1 MLYEVDID
9 EADIDVLDK
18 HLRES
23 KELFESIDKSLFN
36 IANKSQKA
44 STTIKPVLNQVNKLT
59 KSKNDV
65 EKGLGLLKDVSESA
79 EKINNFEN
87 TLNNSVESIGI
98 VRYMNTLNQ
107 SKQLFNNVKPKF
119 KQFKGILYNFEQLN
133 DRSERKIHEYFQIL
147 IRQDEDKLINKKD
160 DIKMIFNY
168 FQNQGNDEYV
178 NKLYLK
184 ARSIKLLQVLKPIE
198 SSTQVKTREHNIP
211 YDKGTNGI
219 TQYTDIMI
227 NEIGQEIRLLRSFN
241 MPIKIIENITK
252 EQIYKYNEIIMKYNQ
267 FFNSPNLIID
277 NIILILEILDNLN
290 KFKYHLHK
298 YGINNEEFIKTM
310 ELFIKQNSII
320 FEEFILAISKRFNNL
335 SKFTENSTQEV
346 IVEIMSKIRKISE
359 FKTGLLELN
368 KNHQL
373 GDWVK
378 SAPFAKVFSSVIINP
393 NVDTSTPEFL
403 LSSFYSDVIDDIMV
417 SIELGLKMDQTMKK
431 STQGF
436 ILVKN
441 LFMLESIVNRS
452 QDLFDSLGPMGMER
466 IGKLKNRFLKLFL
479 EDWNHASFI
488 IIRDMTNIVSQLAI
502 SGSNSGGNN
511 NNQSTTSGTGGG
523 PVMNLSNKEREQVKE
538 LFKNFNESFEQALT
552 TYSRYNFG
560 DVGLK
565 RYLSN
570 EVKKLV
576 MNAYFKLYD
585 KYGTSDFTKNKS
597 KYVKYDKI
605 EFEKLLNDRL

>member
-1 MLYEVDID
+1 MLYEIDVD
-9 EADIDVLDK
+9 EADIDVLEK
-18 HLRES
+18 NLLKS
-23 KELFESIDKSLFN
+23 KELFESIDKSLFK

-44 STTIKPVLNQVNKLT
+44 STTIKPVLSQVNKLT
-59 KSKNDV
+59 KSKEDV
-65 EKGLGLLKDVSESA
+65 EKGLALLEDVSASA

-87 TLNNSVESIGI
+87 ILNNPVDTIGI
-98 VRYMNTLNQ
+98 VRYMHTLNQ
-107 SKQLFNNVKPKF
+107 SKTLFKTVKPKF
-119 KQFKGILYNFEQLN
+119 KQFTGILYNFEQLN
-133 DRSERKIHEYFQIL
+133 DRSERKIQEYFQSL
-147 IRQDEDKLINKKD
+147 IRQDGNKLVEKKE
-160 DIKMIFNY
+160 DIKMIFKY
-168 FQNQGNDEYV
+168 FQEQENDEYV
-178 NKLYLK
+178 NRLYLR
-184 ARSIKLLQVLKPIE
+184 ARSGKLLTVLKPYE
-198 SSTQVKTREHNIP
+198 QSTVAAARENNRP
-211 YDKGTNGI
+211 YEKGSNGI

-227 NEIGQEIRLLRSFN
+227 NEIGQEVNLLRSCNLPVTF
-241 MPIKIIENITK
+241 IGTIIE
-252 EQIYKYNEIIMKYNQ
+252 EQIFKYNEIIMKYNQ
-267 FFNSPNLIID
+267 VFSSPSLIID
-277 NIILILEILDNLN
+277 NIVLILEILDNLN

-298 YGINNEEFIKTM
+298 NGISNEEFNKTM
-310 ELFIKQNSII
+310 GLFVQQNSVI
-320 FEEFILAISKRFNNL
+320 FEEFILSVSKRFNNL
-335 SKFTENSTQEV
+335 PKFTENSTQEV
-346 IVEIMSKIRKISE
+346 IVEIMSKLRKLSE
-359 FKTGLLELN
+359 FKAGLLQLI

-378 SAPFAKVFSSVIINP
+378 SAQFAKVFSSVIINT
-393 NVDTSTPEFL
+393 NVDTSTPDFL

-452 QDLFDSLGPMGMER
+452 QDLFNSLGPLGMER

-502 SGSNSGGNN
+502 AGSSSG
-511 NNQSTTSGTGGG
+511 TTSGTGGG
-523 PVMNLSNKEREQVKE
+523 PVSNLSNKEREQVKE
-538 LFKNFNESFEQALT
+538 LFKNFNESFEQALA

-565 RYLSN
+565 RYLGN

-605 EFEKLLNDRL
+605 EFEKLLNERL

>member
-1 MLYEVDID
+1 MLYEIDVD
-9 EADIDVLDK
+9 EADIDVLEK
-18 HLRES
+18 NLLKS
-23 KELFESIDKSLFN
+23 KELFESIDKSLFK

-44 STTIKPVLNQVNKLT
+44 STTIKPVLSQVNKLT
-59 KSKNDV
+59 KSKEDV
-65 EKGLGLLKDVSESA
+65 EKGLALLEDVSASA

-87 TLNNSVESIGI
+87 ILNNPVDTIGI

-107 SKQLFNNVKPKF
+107 SKTLFKTVKPKF
-119 KQFKGILYNFEQLN
+119 KQFTGILYNFEQLN
-133 DRSERKIHEYFQIL
+133 DRSERKIQEYFQSL
-147 IRQDEDKLINKKD
+147 IRQDGNKLVEKKE
-160 DIKMIFNY
+160 DIKMIFKY
-168 FQNQGNDEYV
+168 FQEQENDEYV
-178 NKLYLK
+178 NRLYLR
-184 ARSIKLLQVLKPIE
+184 ARSGKLLTVLKPYE
-198 SSTQVKTREHNIP
+198 QSTVAAARENNRP
-211 YDKGTNGI
+211 YEKGSNGI

-227 NEIGQEIRLLRSFN
+227 NEIGQEVNLLRSCNLPVTF
-241 MPIKIIENITK
+241 IGTIIE
-252 EQIYKYNEIIMKYNQ
+252 EQIFKYNEIVMKYNQ
-267 FFNSPNLIID
+267 VFSSPSLIID
-277 NIILILEILDNLN
+277 NIVLILEILDNLN
-290 KFKYHLHK
+290 KFKYNLHK
-298 YGINNEEFIKTM
+298 NGISNEEFNKTM
-310 ELFIKQNSII
+310 GLFVQQNSVI
-320 FEEFILAISKRFNNL
+320 FEEFILSVSKRFNNL
-335 SKFTENSTQEV
+335 PKFTENSTQEV
-346 IVEIMSKIRKISE
+346 IVEIMSKLRKLSE
-359 FKTGLLELN
+359 FKAGLLQLI

-378 SAPFAKVFSSVIINP
+378 SAQFAKVFSSVIINT
-393 NVDTSTPEFL
+393 NVDTSTPDFL

-452 QDLFDSLGPMGMER
+452 QDLFNSLGPLGMER

-502 SGSNSGGNN
+502 AGSSSG
-511 NNQSTTSGTGGG
+511 TTSGTGGG
-523 PVMNLSNKEREQVKE
+523 PVSNLSNKEREQVKE
-538 LFKNFNESFEQALT
+538 LFKNFNESFEQALA

-565 RYLSN
+565 RYLGN

-605 EFEKLLNDRL
+605 EFEKLLNERL

>member
-1 MLYEVDID
+1 MLYEIDVD
-9 EADIDVLDK
+9 EADIDVLEK
-18 HLRES
+18 NLLKS
-23 KELFESIDKSLFN
+23 KELFESIDKSLFK

-44 STTIKPVLNQVNKLT
+44 STTIKPVLSQVNKLT
-59 KSKNDV
+59 KSKEDV
-65 EKGLGLLKDVSESA
+65 EKGLALLEDVSASA

-87 TLNNSVESIGI
+87 ILNNPVDTIGI

-107 SKQLFNNVKPKF
+107 SKTLFKTVKPKF
-119 KQFKGILYNFEQLN
+119 KQFTGILYNFEQLN
-133 DRSERKIHEYFQIL
+133 DRSERKIQEYFQSL
-147 IRQDEDKLINKKD
+147 IRQDGNKLVEKKE
-160 DIKMIFNY
+160 DIKMIFKY
-168 FQNQGNDEYV
+168 FQEQENDEYV
-178 NKLYLK
+178 NRLYLR
-184 ARSIKLLQVLKPIE
+184 ARSGKLLTVLKPYE
-198 SSTQVKTREHNIP
+198 QSTVAAARENNRP
-211 YDKGTNGI
+211 YEKGSNGI

-227 NEIGQEIRLLRSFN
+227 NEIGQEVNLLRSCNLPVTF
-241 MPIKIIENITK
+241 IGTIIE
-252 EQIYKYNEIIMKYNQ
+252 EQIFKYNEIIMKYNQ
-267 FFNSPNLIID
+267 VFSSPSLIID
-277 NIILILEILDNLN
+277 NIVLILEILDNLN
-290 KFKYHLHK
+290 KFKYNLHK
-298 YGINNEEFIKTM
+298 NGISNEEFNKTM
-310 ELFIKQNSII
+310 GLFVQQNSVI
-320 FEEFILAISKRFNNL
+320 FEEFILSVSKRFNNL
-335 SKFTENSTQEV
+335 PKFTENSTQEV
-346 IVEIMSKIRKISE
+346 IVEIMSKLRKLSE
-359 FKTGLLELN
+359 FKAGLLQLI

-378 SAPFAKVFSSVIINP
+378 SAQFAKVFSSVIINT
-393 NVDTSTPEFL
+393 NVDTSTPDFL

-452 QDLFDSLGPMGMER
+452 QDLFNSLGPLGMER

-502 SGSNSGGNN
+502 AGSSSG
-511 NNQSTTSGTGGG
+511 TTSGTGGG
-523 PVMNLSNKEREQVKE
+523 PVSNLSNKEREQVKE
-538 LFKNFNESFEQALT
+538 LFKNFNESFEQALA

-565 RYLSN
+565 RYLGN

-605 EFEKLLNDRL
+605 EFEKLLNERL

>member
-1 MLYEVDID
+1 MLYEIDVD
-9 EADIDVLDK
+9 EADIDVLEK
-18 HLRES
+18 NLLKS
-23 KELFESIDKSLFN
+23 KELFESIDKSLFK

-44 STTIKPVLNQVNKLT
+44 STTIKPVLSQVNKLT
-59 KSKNDV
+59 KSKEDV
-65 EKGLGLLKDVSESA
+65 EKGLALLEDVSASA

-87 TLNNSVESIGI
+87 ILNNPVDTIGI

-107 SKQLFNNVKPKF
+107 SKTLFKTVKPKF
-119 KQFKGILYNFEQLN
+119 KQFTGILYNFEQLN
-133 DRSERKIHEYFQIL
+133 DRSERKIQEYFQSL
-147 IRQDEDKLINKKD
+147 IRQDGNKLVEKKE
-160 DIKMIFNY
+160 DIKMIFKY
-168 FQNQGNDEYV
+168 FQEQENDEYV
-178 NKLYLK
+178 NRLYLR
-184 ARSIKLLQVLKPIE
+184 ARSGKLLTVLKPYE
-198 SSTQVKTREHNIP
+198 QSTVAAARENNRP
-211 YDKGTNGI
+211 YEKGSNGI

-227 NEIGQEIRLLRSFN
+227 NEIGQEVNLLRSCNLPVTF
-241 MPIKIIENITK
+241 IGTIIE
-252 EQIYKYNEIIMKYNQ
+252 EQIFKYNEIVMKYNQ
-267 FFNSPNLIID
+267 VFSSPSLIID
-277 NIILILEILDNLN
+277 NIVLILEILDNLN
-290 KFKYHLHK
+290 KFKCNLHK
-298 YGINNEEFIKTM
+298 NGISNEEFNKTM
-310 ELFIKQNSII
+310 GLFVQQNSVI
-320 FEEFILAISKRFNNL
+320 FEEFILSVSKRFNNL
-335 SKFTENSTQEV
+335 PKFTENSTQEV
-346 IVEIMSKIRKISE
+346 IVEIMSKLRKLSE
-359 FKTGLLELN
+359 FKAGLLQLI

-378 SAPFAKVFSSVIINP
+378 SAQFAKVFSSVIINT
-393 NVDTSTPEFL
+393 NVDTSTPDFL

-452 QDLFDSLGPMGMER
+452 QDLFNSLGPLGMER

-502 SGSNSGGNN
+502 AGSSSG
-511 NNQSTTSGTGGG
+511 TTSGTGGG
-523 PVMNLSNKEREQVKE
+523 PVSNLSNKEREQVKE
-538 LFKNFNESFEQALT
+538 LFKNFNESFEQALA

-565 RYLSN
+565 RYLGN

-605 EFEKLLNDRL
+605 EFEKLLNERL

>member
-1 MLYEVDID
+1 MLYEIDVD
-9 EADIDVLDK
+9 EADIDVLEK
-18 HLRES
+18 NLLKS
-23 KELFESIDKSLFN
+23 KELFESIDKSLFK

-44 STTIKPVLNQVNKLT
+44 STTIKPVLSQVNKLT
-59 KSKNDV
+59 KSKEDV
-65 EKGLGLLKDVSESA
+65 EKGLALLEDVSASA

-87 TLNNSVESIGI
+87 ILNNPVDTIGI

-107 SKQLFNNVKPKF
+107 SKTLFKTVKPKF
-119 KQFKGILYNFEQLN
+119 KQFTGILYNFEQLN
-133 DRSERKIHEYFQIL
+133 DRSERKIQEYFQSL
-147 IRQDEDKLINKKD
+147 IRQDGNKLVEKKE
-160 DIKMIFNY
+160 DIKMIFKY
-168 FQNQGNDEYV
+168 FQEQENDEYV
-178 NKLYLK
+178 NRLYLR
-184 ARSIKLLQVLKPIE
+184 ARSGKLLTVLKPYE
-198 SSTQVKTREHNIP
+198 QSTVAAARENNRP
-211 YDKGTNGI
+211 YEKGSNGI

-227 NEIGQEIRLLRSFN
+227 NEIGQEVNLLRSCNLPVTF
-241 MPIKIIENITK
+241 IGTIIE
-252 EQIYKYNEIIMKYNQ
+252 EQIFKYNEIVMKYNQ
-267 FFNSPNLIID
+267 VFSSPSLIID
-277 NIILILEILDNLN
+277 NIVLILEILDNLN
-290 KFKYHLHK
+290 KFKYNLHK
-298 YGINNEEFIKTM
+298 NGISNEEFNKTM
-310 ELFIKQNSII
+310 GLFVQQNSVI
-320 FEEFILAISKRFNNL
+320 FEEFILSVSKRFNNL
-335 SKFTENSTQEV
+335 PKFTENSTQEV
-346 IVEIMSKIRKISE
+346 IVEIMSKLRKLSE
-359 FKTGLLELN
+359 FKAGLLQLI

-378 SAPFAKVFSSVIINP
+378 SAQFAKVFSSVIINT
-393 NVDTSTPEFL
+393 NVDTSTPDFL

-452 QDLFDSLGPMGMER
+452 QDLFSSLGPLGMER

-502 SGSNSGGNN
+502 VGSSSG
-511 NNQSTTSGTGGG
+511 TTSGTGGG
-523 PVMNLSNKEREQVKE
+523 PVSNLSNKEREQVKE
-538 LFKNFNESFEQALT
+538 LFKNFNESFEQALA

-565 RYLSN
+565 RYLGN

-605 EFEKLLNDRL
+605 EFEKLLNERL

>member
-1 MLYEVDID
+1 MLYEIDVD
-9 EADIDVLDK
+9 EADIDVLEK
-18 HLRES
+18 NLLKS
-23 KELFESIDKSLFN
+23 KELFESIDKSLFK

-44 STTIKPVLNQVNKLT
+44 STTIKPVLSQVNKLT
-59 KSKNDV
+59 KSKEDV
-65 EKGLGLLKDVSESA
+65 EKGLALLEDVSASA

-87 TLNNSVESIGI
+87 ILNNPVDTIGI

-107 SKQLFNNVKPKF
+107 SKTLFKTVKPKF
-119 KQFKGILYNFEQLN
+119 KQFTGILYNFEQLN
-133 DRSERKIHEYFQIL
+133 DRSERKIQEYFQSL
-147 IRQDEDKLINKKD
+147 IRQDGNKLVEKKE
-160 DIKMIFNY
+160 DIKMIFKY
-168 FQNQGNDEYV
+168 FQEQENDEYV
-178 NKLYLK
+178 NRLYLR
-184 ARSIKLLQVLKPIE
+184 ARSGKLLTVLKPYE
-198 SSTQVKTREHNIP
+198 QSTVAAARENNRP
-211 YDKGTNGI
+211 YEKGSNGI

-227 NEIGQEIRLLRSFN
+227 NEIGQEVNLLRSCNLPVTF
-241 MPIKIIENITK
+241 IGTIIE
-252 EQIYKYNEIIMKYNQ
+252 EQIFKYNEIIMKYNQ
-267 FFNSPNLIID
+267 VFSSPSLIID
-277 NIILILEILDNLN
+277 NIVLILEILDNLN
-290 KFKYHLHK
+290 KFKYNLHK
-298 YGINNEEFIKTM
+298 NGISNEEFNKTM
-310 ELFIKQNSII
+310 GLFVQQNSVI
-320 FEEFILAISKRFNNL
+320 FEEFILSVSKRFNNL
-335 SKFTENSTQEV
+335 PNFTENSTQEV
-346 IVEIMSKIRKISE
+346 IVEIMSKLRKLSE
-359 FKTGLLELN
+359 FKAGLLQLI

-378 SAPFAKVFSSVIINP
+378 SAQFAKVFSSVIINT
-393 NVDTSTPEFL
+393 NVDTSTPDFL

-452 QDLFDSLGPMGMER
+452 QDLFNSLGPLGMER

-502 SGSNSGGNN
+502 AGSSSG
-511 NNQSTTSGTGGG
+511 TTSGTGGG
-523 PVMNLSNKEREQVKE
+523 PVSNLSNKEREQVKE
-538 LFKNFNESFEQALT
+538 LFKNFNESFEQALA

-565 RYLSN
+565 RYLGN

-605 EFEKLLNDRL
+605 EFEKLLNERL

>member
-1 MLYEVDID
+1 MLYEIDVD
-9 EADIDVLDK
+9 EADIDVLEK
-18 HLRES
+18 NLLKS
-23 KELFESIDKSLFN
+23 KELFESIDKSLFK

-44 STTIKPVLNQVNKLT
+44 STTIKPVLSQVNKLT
-59 KSKNDV
+59 KSKEDV
-65 EKGLGLLKDVSESA
+65 EKGLALLEDVSASA

-87 TLNNSVESIGI
+87 ILNNPVDTIGI

-107 SKQLFNNVKPKF
+107 SKTLFKTVKPKF
-119 KQFKGILYNFEQLN
+119 KQFTGILYNFEQLN
-133 DRSERKIHEYFQIL
+133 DRSERKIQEYFQSL
-147 IRQDEDKLINKKD
+147 IRQDGNKLVEKKE
-160 DIKMIFNY
+160 DIKMIFKY
-168 FQNQGNDEYV
+168 FQEQENDEYV
-178 NKLYLK
+178 NRLYLR
-184 ARSIKLLQVLKPIE
+184 ARSGKLLTVLKPYE
-198 SSTQVKTREHNIP
+198 QSTVAAARENNRP
-211 YDKGTNGI
+211 YEKGSNGI

-227 NEIGQEIRLLRSFN
+227 NEIGQEVNLLRSCNLPVTF
-241 MPIKIIENITK
+241 IGTIIE
-252 EQIYKYNEIIMKYNQ
+252 EQIFKYNEIVMKYNQ
-267 FFNSPNLIID
+267 VFSSPSLIID
-277 NIILILEILDNLN
+277 NIVLILEILDNLN

-298 YGINNEEFIKTM
+298 NGISNEEFNKTM
-310 ELFIKQNSII
+310 GLFVQQNSVI
-320 FEEFILAISKRFNNL
+320 FEEFILSVSKRFNNL
-335 SKFTENSTQEV
+335 PKFTENSTQEV
-346 IVEIMSKIRKISE
+346 IVEIMSKLRKLSE
-359 FKTGLLELN
+359 FKAGLLQLI

-378 SAPFAKVFSSVIINP
+378 SAQFAKVFSSVIINT
-393 NVDTSTPEFL
+393 NVDTSTPDFL

-452 QDLFDSLGPMGMER
+452 QDLFNSLGPLGMER

-502 SGSNSGGNN
+502 AGSSSG
-511 NNQSTTSGTGGG
+511 TTSGTGGG
-523 PVMNLSNKEREQVKE
+523 PVSNLSNKEREQVKE
-538 LFKNFNESFEQALT
+538 LFKNFNESFEQALA

-565 RYLSN
+565 RYLGN

-605 EFEKLLNDRL
+605 EFEKLLNERL

>member
-1 MLYEVDID
+1 MLYEIDVD
-9 EADIDVLDK
+9 EADIDVLEK
-18 HLRES
+18 NLLKS
-23 KELFESIDKSLFN
+23 KELFESIDKSLFK

-44 STTIKPVLNQVNKLT
+44 STTIKPVLSQVNKLT
-59 KSKNDV
+59 KSKEDV
-65 EKGLGLLKDVSESA
+65 EKGLALLEDVSASA

-87 TLNNSVESIGI
+87 ILNNPVDTIGI

-107 SKQLFNNVKPKF
+107 SKTLFKTVKPKF
-119 KQFKGILYNFEQLN
+119 KQFTGILYNFEQLN
-133 DRSERKIHEYFQIL
+133 DRSERKIQEYFQSL
-147 IRQDEDKLINKKD
+147 IRQDGNKLVEKKE
-160 DIKMIFNY
+160 DIKMIFKY
-168 FQNQGNDEYV
+168 FQEQENDEYV
-178 NKLYLK
+178 NRLYLR
-184 ARSIKLLQVLKPIE
+184 ARSGKLLTVLKPYE
-198 SSTQVKTREHNIP
+198 QSTVAAARENNRP
-211 YDKGTNGI
+211 YEKGSNGI

-227 NEIGQEIRLLRSFN
+227 NEIGQEVNLLRSCNLPVTF
-241 MPIKIIENITK
+241 IGTIIE
-252 EQIYKYNEIIMKYNQ
+252 EQIFKYNEIVMKYNQ
-267 FFNSPNLIID
+267 VFSSPSLIID
-277 NIILILEILDNLN
+277 NIVLILEILDNLN
-290 KFKYHLHK
+290 KFKYNLHK
-298 YGINNEEFIKTM
+298 NGISNEEFNKTM
-310 ELFIKQNSII
+310 GLFVQQNSVI
-320 FEEFILAISKRFNNL
+320 FEEFILSVSKRFNNL
-335 SKFTENSTQEV
+335 PKFTENSTQEV
-346 IVEIMSKIRKISE
+346 IVEIMSKLRKLSE
-359 FKTGLLELN
+359 FKAGLLQLI

-378 SAPFAKVFSSVIINP
+378 SAQFAKVFSSVIINT
-393 NVDTSTPEFL
+393 NVDTSTPDFL

-452 QDLFDSLGPMGMER
+452 QDLFSSLGPLGMER

-502 SGSNSGGNN
+502 AGSSSG
-511 NNQSTTSGTGGG
+511 TTSGTGGG
-523 PVMNLSNKEREQVKE
+523 PVSNLSNKEREQVKE
-538 LFKNFNESFEQALT
+538 LFKNFNESFEQALA

-565 RYLSN
+565 RYLGN

-605 EFEKLLNDRL
+605 EFEKLLNERL

>member
-1 MLYEVDID
+1 MLYEIDVD
-9 EADIDVLDK
+9 EADIDVLEK
-18 HLRES
+18 NLLKS
-23 KELFESIDKSLFN
+23 KELFESIDKSLFK

-44 STTIKPVLNQVNKLT
+44 STTIKPVLSQVNKLT
-59 KSKNDV
+59 KSKEDV
-65 EKGLGLLKDVSESA
+65 EKGLALLEDVSASA

-87 TLNNSVESIGI
+87 ILNNPVDTIGI

-107 SKQLFNNVKPKF
+107 SKTLFKTVKPKF
-119 KQFKGILYNFEQLN
+119 KQFTGILYNFEQLN
-133 DRSERKIHEYFQIL
+133 DRSERKIQEYFQSL
-147 IRQDEDKLINKKD
+147 IRQDGNKLVEKKE
-160 DIKMIFNY
+160 DIKMIFKY
-168 FQNQGNDEYV
+168 FQEQENDEYV
-178 NKLYLK
+178 NRLYLR
-184 ARSIKLLQVLKPIE
+184 ARSGKLLTVLKPYE
-198 SSTQVKTREHNIP
+198 QSTVAAARENNRP
-211 YDKGTNGI
+211 YEKGSNGI

-227 NEIGQEIRLLRSFN
+227 NEIGQEVNLLRSCNLPVTF
-241 MPIKIIENITK
+241 IGTIIE
-252 EQIYKYNEIIMKYNQ
+252 EQIFKYNEIIMKYNQ
-267 FFNSPNLIID
+267 VFSSPSLIID
-277 NIILILEILDNLN
+277 NIVLILEILDNLN

-298 YGINNEEFIKTM
+298 NGISNEEFNKTM
-310 ELFIKQNSII
+310 GLFVQQNSVI
-320 FEEFILAISKRFNNL
+320 FEEFILSVSKRFNNL
-335 SKFTENSTQEV
+335 PKFTENSTQEV
-346 IVEIMSKIRKISE
+346 IVEIMSKLRKLSE
-359 FKTGLLELN
+359 FKAGLLQLI

-378 SAPFAKVFSSVIINP
+378 SAQFAKVFSSVIINT
-393 NVDTSTPEFL
+393 NVDTSTPDFL

-452 QDLFDSLGPMGMER
+452 QDLFSSLGPLGMER

-502 SGSNSGGNN
+502 AGSSSG
-511 NNQSTTSGTGGG
+511 TTSGTGGG
-523 PVMNLSNKEREQVKE
+523 PVSNLSNKEREQVKE
-538 LFKNFNESFEQALT
+538 LFKNFNESFEQALA

-565 RYLSN
+565 RYLGN

-605 EFEKLLNDRL
+605 EFEKLLNERL

>member
-1 MLYEVDID
+1 MLYEIDVD
-9 EADIDVLDK
+9 EADIDVLEK
-18 HLRES
+18 NLLKS
-23 KELFESIDKSLFN
+23 KELFESIDKSLFK

-44 STTIKPVLNQVNKLT
+44 STTIKPVLSQVNKLT
-59 KSKNDV
+59 KSKEDV
-65 EKGLGLLKDVSESA
+65 EKGLALLEDVSASA

-87 TLNNSVESIGI
+87 ILNNPVDTIGI

-107 SKQLFNNVKPKF
+107 SRTLFKTVKPKF
-119 KQFKGILYNFEQLN
+119 KQFTGILYNFEQLN
-133 DRSERKIHEYFQIL
+133 DRSERKIQEYFQSL
-147 IRQDEDKLINKKD
+147 IRQDGNKLVEKKE
-160 DIKMIFNY
+160 DIKMIFKY
-168 FQNQGNDEYV
+168 FQEQENDEYV
-178 NKLYLK
+178 NRLYLR
-184 ARSIKLLQVLKPIE
+184 ARSGKLLTVLKPYE
-198 SSTQVKTREHNIP
+198 QSTVAAARENNRP
-211 YDKGTNGI
+211 YEKGSNGI

-227 NEIGQEIRLLRSFN
+227 NEIGQEVNLLRSCNLPVTF
-241 MPIKIIENITK
+241 IGTIIE
-252 EQIYKYNEIIMKYNQ
+252 EQIFKYNEIIMKYNQ
-267 FFNSPNLIID
+267 VFSSPSLIID
-277 NIILILEILDNLN
+277 NIVLILEILDNLN
-290 KFKYHLHK
+290 KFKYNLHK
-298 YGINNEEFIKTM
+298 NGISNEEFNKTM
-310 ELFIKQNSII
+310 GLFVQQNSVI
-320 FEEFILAISKRFNNL
+320 FEEFILSVSKRFNNL
-335 SKFTENSTQEV
+335 PKFTENSTQEV
-346 IVEIMSKIRKISE
+346 IVEIMSKLRKLSE
-359 FKTGLLELN
+359 FKAGLLQLI

-378 SAPFAKVFSSVIINP
+378 SAQFAKVFSSVIINT
-393 NVDTSTPEFL
+393 NVDTSTPDFL

-452 QDLFDSLGPMGMER
+452 QDLFNSLGPLGMER

-502 SGSNSGGNN
+502 AGSSSG
-511 NNQSTTSGTGGG
+511 TTSGTGGG
-523 PVMNLSNKEREQVKE
+523 PVSNLSNKEREQVKE
-538 LFKNFNESFEQALT
+538 LFKNFNESFEQALA

-565 RYLSN
+565 RYLGN

-605 EFEKLLNDRL
+605 EFEKLLNERL

>member
-1 MLYEVDID
+1 MSYEIDVD
-9 EADIDVLDK
+9 EADIDVLEK
-18 HLRES
+18 NLLKS
-23 KELFESIDKSLFN
+23 KELFESIDKSLFK

-44 STTIKPVLNQVNKLT
+44 STTIKPVLSQVNKLT
-59 KSKNDV
+59 KSKEDV
-65 EKGLGLLKDVSESA
+65 EKGLALLEDVSASA

-87 TLNNSVESIGI
+87 ILNNPVDTIGI

-107 SKQLFNNVKPKF
+107 SKTLFKTVKPKF
-119 KQFKGILYNFEQLN
+119 KQFTGILYNFEQLN
-133 DRSERKIHEYFQIL
+133 DRSERKIQEYFQSL
-147 IRQDEDKLINKKD
+147 IRQDGNKLVEKKE
-160 DIKMIFNY
+160 DIKMIFKY
-168 FQNQGNDEYV
+168 FQEQENDEYV
-178 NKLYLK
+178 NRLYLR
-184 ARSIKLLQVLKPIE
+184 ARSGKLLTVLKPYE
-198 SSTQVKTREHNIP
+198 QSTVAAARENNRP
-211 YDKGTNGI
+211 YEKGSNGI

-227 NEIGQEIRLLRSFN
+227 NEVGQEVNLLRSCNLPVTF
-241 MPIKIIENITK
+241 IGTIIE
-252 EQIYKYNEIIMKYNQ
+252 EQIFKYNEIIMKYNQ
-267 FFNSPNLIID
+267 VFSSPSLIID
-277 NIILILEILDNLN
+277 NIVLILEILDNLN
-290 KFKYHLHK
+290 KFKYNLHK
-298 YGINNEEFIKTM
+298 NGISNEEFNKTM
-310 ELFIKQNSII
+310 GLFVQQNSVI
-320 FEEFILAISKRFNNL
+320 FEEFILSVSKRFNNL
-335 SKFTENSTQEV
+335 PKFTENSTQEV
-346 IVEIMSKIRKISE
+346 IVEIMSKLRKLSE
-359 FKTGLLELN
+359 FKAGLLQLI

-378 SAPFAKVFSSVIINP
+378 SAQFAKVFSSVIINT
-393 NVDTSTPEFL
+393 NVDTSTPDFL

-452 QDLFDSLGPMGMER
+452 QDLFNSLGPLGMER

-488 IIRDMTNIVSQLAI
+488 IIRDMTNIVSQSAI
-502 SGSNSGGNN
+502 AGSSSG
-511 NNQSTTSGTGGG
+511 TTSGTGGG
-523 PVMNLSNKEREQVKE
+523 PVSNLSNKEREQVKE
-538 LFKNFNESFEQALT
+538 LFKNFNESFEQALA

-565 RYLSN
+565 RYLGN

-605 EFEKLLNDRL
+605 EFEKLLNERL

>member
-1 MLYEVDID
+1 MSYEIDVD
-9 EADIDVLDK
+9 EADIDVLEK
-18 HLRES
+18 NLLKS
-23 KELFESIDKSLFN
+23 KELFESIDKSLFK

-44 STTIKPVLNQVNKLT
+44 STTIKPVLSQVNKLT
-59 KSKNDV
+59 KSKEDV
-65 EKGLGLLKDVSESA
+65 EKGLALLEDVSASA

-87 TLNNSVESIGI
+87 ILNNPVDTIGI

-107 SKQLFNNVKPKF
+107 SKTLFKTVKPKF
-119 KQFKGILYNFEQLN
+119 KQFTGILYNFEQLN
-133 DRSERKIHEYFQIL
+133 DRSERKIQEYFQSL
-147 IRQDEDKLINKKD
+147 IRQDGNKLVEKKE
-160 DIKMIFNY
+160 DIKMIFKY
-168 FQNQGNDEYV
+168 FQEQENDEYV
-178 NKLYLK
+178 NRLYLR
-184 ARSIKLLQVLKPIE
+184 ARSGKLLTVLKPYE
-198 SSTQVKTREHNIP
+198 QSTVAAARENNRP
-211 YDKGTNGI
+211 YEKGSNGI

-227 NEIGQEIRLLRSFN
+227 NEIGQEVNLLRSCNLPVTF
-241 MPIKIIENITK
+241 IGTIIE
-252 EQIYKYNEIIMKYNQ
+252 EQIFKYNEIIMKYNQ
-267 FFNSPNLIID
+267 VFSSPSLIID
-277 NIILILEILDNLN
+277 NIVLILEILDNLN
-290 KFKYHLHK
+290 KFKYNLHK
-298 YGINNEEFIKTM
+298 NGISNEEFNKTM
-310 ELFIKQNSII
+310 GLFVQQNSVI
-320 FEEFILAISKRFNNL
+320 FEEFILSVSKRFNNL
-335 SKFTENSTQEV
+335 PKFTENSTQEV
-346 IVEIMSKIRKISE
+346 IVEIMSKLRKLSE
-359 FKTGLLELN
+359 FKAGLLQLI

-378 SAPFAKVFSSVIINP
+378 SAQFAKVFSSVIINT
-393 NVDTSTPEFL
+393 NVDTSTPDFL

-452 QDLFDSLGPMGMER
+452 QDLFSSLGPLGMER

-488 IIRDMTNIVSQLAI
+488 IIRDMTNIVSQSAI
-502 SGSNSGGNN
+502 AGSSSG
-511 NNQSTTSGTGGG
+511 TTSGTGGG
-523 PVMNLSNKEREQVKE
+523 PVSNLSNKEREQVKE
-538 LFKNFNESFEQALT
+538 LFKNFNESFEQALA

-565 RYLSN
+565 RYLGN

-605 EFEKLLNDRL
+605 EFEKLLNERL

>member
-1 MLYEVDID
+1 MLYEIDVD
-9 EADIDVLDK
+9 EADIDVLEK
-18 HLRES
+18 NLLKS
-23 KELFESIDKSLFN
+23 KELFESIDKSLFK

-44 STTIKPVLNQVNKLT
+44 STTIKPVLSQVNKLT
-59 KSKNDV
+59 KSKEDV
-65 EKGLGLLKDVSESA
+65 EKGLALLEDVSASA

-87 TLNNSVESIGI
+87 ILNNPVDTIGI

-107 SKQLFNNVKPKF
+107 SKTLFKTVKPKF
-119 KQFKGILYNFEQLN
+119 KQFTGILYNFEQLN
-133 DRSERKIHEYFQIL
+133 DRSERKIQEYFQSL
-147 IRQDEDKLINKKD
+147 IRQDGNKLVEKKE
-160 DIKMIFNY
+160 DIKMIFKY
-168 FQNQGNDEYV
+168 FQEQENDEYV
-178 NKLYLK
+178 NRLYLR
-184 ARSIKLLQVLKPIE
+184 ARSGKLLTVLKPYE
-198 SSTQVKTREHNIP
+198 QSTVAAARENNRP
-211 YDKGTNGI
+211 YEKGSNGI

-227 NEIGQEIRLLRSFN
+227 NEIGQEVNLLRSCNLPVTF
-241 MPIKIIENITK
+241 IGTIIE
-252 EQIYKYNEIIMKYNQ
+252 EQIFKYNEIIMKYNQ
-267 FFNSPNLIID
+267 VFSSPSLIID
-277 NIILILEILDNLN
+277 NIVLILEILDNLN
-290 KFKYHLHK
+290 KFKYNLHK
-298 YGINNEEFIKTM
+298 NGISNEEFNKTM
-310 ELFIKQNSII
+310 GLFVQQNSVI
-320 FEEFILAISKRFNNL
+320 FEEFILSVSKRFNNL
-335 SKFTENSTQEV
+335 PKFTENSTQEV
-346 IVEIMSKIRKISE
+346 IVEIMSKLRKLSE
-359 FKTGLLELN
+359 FKAGLLQLI

-378 SAPFAKVFSSVIINP
+378 SAQFAKVFSSVIINT
-393 NVDTSTPEFL
+393 NVDTSTPDFL

-452 QDLFDSLGPMGMER
+452 QDLFSSLGPLGMER

-502 SGSNSGGNN
+502 AGSSSG
-511 NNQSTTSGTGGG
+511 TTSGTGGG
-523 PVMNLSNKEREQVKE
+523 PVSNLSNKEREQVKE
-538 LFKNFNESFEQALT
+538 LFKNFNESFEQALA

-565 RYLSN
+565 RYLGN

-605 EFEKLLNDRL
+605 EFEKLLNERL

>member
-1 MLYEVDID
+1 MLYEIDVD
-9 EADIDVLDK
+9 EADIDVLEK
-18 HLRES
+18 NLLKS
-23 KELFESIDKSLFN
+23 KELFESIDKSLFK

-44 STTIKPVLNQVNKLT
+44 STTIKPVLSQVNKLT
-59 KSKNDV
+59 KSKEDV
-65 EKGLGLLKDVSESA
+65 EKGLALLEDVSASA

-87 TLNNSVESIGI
+87 ILNNPVDTIGI

-107 SKQLFNNVKPKF
+107 SKTLFKTVKPKF
-119 KQFKGILYNFEQLN
+119 KQFTGILYNFEQLN
-133 DRSERKIHEYFQIL
+133 DRSERKIQEYFQSL
-147 IRQDEDKLINKKD
+147 IRQDGNKLVEKKE
-160 DIKMIFNY
+160 DIKMIFKY
-168 FQNQGNDEYV
+168 FQEQENDEYV
-178 NKLYLK
+178 NRLYLR
-184 ARSIKLLQVLKPIE
+184 ARSGKLLTVLKSYE
-198 SSTQVKTREHNIP
+198 QSTVAAARENNRP
-211 YDKGTNGI
+211 YEKGSNGI

-227 NEIGQEIRLLRSFN
+227 NEIGQEVNLLRSCNLPVTF
-241 MPIKIIENITK
+241 IGTIIE
-252 EQIYKYNEIIMKYNQ
+252 EQIFKYNEIVMKYNQ
-267 FFNSPNLIID
+267 VFSSPSLIID
-277 NIILILEILDNLN
+277 NIVLILEILDNLN
-290 KFKYHLHK
+290 KFKYNLHK
-298 YGINNEEFIKTM
+298 NGISNEEFNKTM
-310 ELFIKQNSII
+310 GLFVQQNSVI
-320 FEEFILAISKRFNNL
+320 FEEFILSVSKRFNNL
-335 SKFTENSTQEV
+335 PKFTENSTQEV
-346 IVEIMSKIRKISE
+346 IVEIMSKLRKLSE
-359 FKTGLLELN
+359 FKAGLLQLI

-378 SAPFAKVFSSVIINP
+378 SAQFAKVFSSVIINT
-393 NVDTSTPEFL
+393 NVDTSTPDFL

-452 QDLFDSLGPMGMER
+452 QDLFSSLGPLGMER

-502 SGSNSGGNN
+502 AGSSSG
-511 NNQSTTSGTGGG
+511 TTSGTGGG
-523 PVMNLSNKEREQVKE
+523 PVSNLSNKEREQVKE
-538 LFKNFNESFEQALT
+538 LFKNFNESFEQALA

-565 RYLSN
+565 RYLGN

-605 EFEKLLNDRL
+605 EFEKLLNERL

>member
-1 MLYEVDID
+1 MLYEIDVD
-9 EADIDVLDK
+9 EADIDVLEK
-18 HLRES
+18 NLLKS
-23 KELFESIDKSLFN
+23 KELFESIDKSLFK

-44 STTIKPVLNQVNKLT
+44 STTIKPVLSQVNKLT
-59 KSKNDV
+59 KSKEDV
-65 EKGLGLLKDVSESA
+65 EKGLALLEDVSASA

-87 TLNNSVESIGI
+87 ILNNPVDTIGI

-107 SKQLFNNVKPKF
+107 SKTLFKTVKPKF
-119 KQFKGILYNFEQLN
+119 KQFTGILYNFEQLN
-133 DRSERKIHEYFQIL
+133 DRSERKIQEYFQIL
-147 IRQDEDKLINKKD
+147 IRQDGNKLVEKKE
-160 DIKMIFNY
+160 DIKMIFKY
-168 FQNQGNDEYV
+168 FQEQENDEYV
-178 NKLYLK
+178 NRLYLR
-184 ARSIKLLQVLKPIE
+184 ARSGKLLTVLKPYE
-198 SSTQVKTREHNIP
+198 QSTVAAARENNRP
-211 YDKGTNGI
+211 YEKGSNGI

-227 NEIGQEIRLLRSFN
+227 NEIGQEVNLLRSCNLPVTF
-241 MPIKIIENITK
+241 IGTIIE
-252 EQIYKYNEIIMKYNQ
+252 EQIFKYNEIIMKYNQ
-267 FFNSPNLIID
+267 VFSSPSLIID
-277 NIILILEILDNLN
+277 NIVLILEILDNLN
-290 KFKYHLHK
+290 KFKYNLHK
-298 YGINNEEFIKTM
+298 NGISNEEFNKTM
-310 ELFIKQNSII
+310 GLFVQQNSVI
-320 FEEFILAISKRFNNL
+320 FEEFILSVSKRFNNL
-335 SKFTENSTQEV
+335 PKFTENSTQEV
-346 IVEIMSKIRKISE
+346 IVEIMSKLRKLSE
-359 FKTGLLELN
+359 FKAGLLQLI

-378 SAPFAKVFSSVIINP
+378 SAQFAKVFSSVIINT
-393 NVDTSTPEFL
+393 NVDTSTPDFL

-452 QDLFDSLGPMGMER
+452 QDLFSSLGPLGMER

-502 SGSNSGGNN
+502 AGSSSG
-511 NNQSTTSGTGGG
+511 TTSGTGGG
-523 PVMNLSNKEREQVKE
+523 PVSNLSNKEREQVKE
-538 LFKNFNESFEQALT
+538 LFKNFNESFEQALA

-565 RYLSN
+565 RYLGN

-605 EFEKLLNDRL
+605 EFEKLLNERL

>member
-1 MLYEVDID
+1 MLYEVDVD

-18 HLRES
+18 NLRQS
-23 KELFESIDKSLFN
+23 KELFESIDKSLYN
-36 IANKSQKA
+36 ISNKSRKA
-44 STTIKPVLNQVNKLT
+44 STTIKPVLTQVNKLT
-59 KSKNDV
+59 KSKDDV
-65 EKGLGLLKDVSESA
+65 EKGLALLKDVSASA

-87 TLNNSVESIGI
+87 TLNSPVDSIGI

-107 SKQLFNNVKPKF
+107 SKTMFNNVKPKF

-133 DRSERKIHEYFQIL
+133 DRSERKIHEYFQAL
-147 IRQDEDKLINKKD
+147 IRQDGNKLVEKKEE
-160 DIKMIFNY
+160 IKMIFKY
-168 FQNQGNDEYV
+168 FQEQGNDEYV
-178 NKLYLK
+178 NRLYVR
-184 ARSIKLLQVLKPIE
+184 ARGAKLLQVLKPYE
-198 SSTQVKTREHNIP
+198 QSTQAIARESNRP
-211 YDKGTNGI
+211 YEKGSNGI
-219 TQYTDIMI
+219 TQYTDLMI
-227 NEIGQEIRLLRSFN
+227 TEIGQEVALLRTCN
-241 MPIKIIENITK
+241 LPIGFITKIIE
-252 EQIYKYNEIIMKYNQ
+252 EQIYKYNEIIMRYNQ
-267 FFNSPNLIID
+267 TFSSPNVIID

-298 YGINNEEFIKTM
+298 NGINNPEFNKTM
-310 ELFIKQNSII
+310 GIFVQQNSVI

-335 SKFTENSTQEV
+335 PKFTENSTQEV
-346 IVEIMSKIRKISE
+346 IVEIMSKLRKISE
-359 FKTGLLELN
+359 YKTGLIELIR
-368 KNHQL
+368 NHQL

-378 SAPFAKVFSSVIINP
+378 AAPFAKVFSSVIINP
-393 NVDTSTPEFL
+393 NVDTSTPDFL
-403 LSSFYSDVIDDIMV
+403 LSSYYSDVIDDIMV
-417 SIELGLKMDQTMKK
+417 SIELGLKTDQTMKK

-452 QDLFDSLGPMGMER
+452 QDLFNSLGPMGMER

-502 SGSNSGGNN
+502 AGSSN
-511 NNQSTTSGTGGG
+511 TTSGTGGG
-523 PVMNLSNKEREQVKE
+523 PVSNLSNKEREQVKE
-538 LFKNFNESFEQALT
+538 LFKNFNESFEQALA

-565 RYLSN
+565 QYLGN

-585 KYGTSDFTKNKS
+585 KYGTSDFTKNRA
-597 KYVKYDKI
+597 KYVKYDKV

>member
-1 MLYEVDID
+1 MLYEIDVD
-9 EADIDVLDK
+9 EADIDVLEK
-18 HLRES
+18 NLLKS
-23 KELFESIDKSLFN
+23 KELFESIDKSLFK

-44 STTIKPVLNQVNKLT
+44 STTIKPVLSQVNKLT
-59 KSKNDV
+59 KSKEDV
-65 EKGLGLLKDVSESA
+65 EKGLALLEDVSASA

-87 TLNNSVESIGI
+87 ILNNPVDTIGI

-107 SKQLFNNVKPKF
+107 SKTLFKTVKPKF
-119 KQFKGILYNFEQLN
+119 KQFTGILYNFEQLN
-133 DRSERKIHEYFQIL
+133 DRSERKIQEYFQSL
-147 IRQDEDKLINKKD
+147 IRQDGNKLVEKKE
-160 DIKMIFNY
+160 DIKMIFKY
-168 FQNQGNDEYV
+168 FQEQENDEYV
-178 NKLYLK
+178 NRLYLR
-184 ARSIKLLQVLKPIE
+184 ARSGKLLTVLKPYE
-198 SSTQVKTREHNIP
+198 QSTVAAARENNRP
-211 YDKGTNGI
+211 YEKGSNGI

-227 NEIGQEIRLLRSFN
+227 NEIGQEVNLLRSCNLPVTF
-241 MPIKIIENITK
+241 IGTIIE
-252 EQIYKYNEIIMKYNQ
+252 EQIFKYNEIIMKYNQ
-267 FFNSPNLIID
+267 VFSSPSLIID
-277 NIILILEILDNLN
+277 NIVLILEILDNLN

-298 YGINNEEFIKTM
+298 KGISNEEFNKTM
-310 ELFIKQNSII
+310 GLFVQQNSVI
-320 FEEFILAISKRFNNL
+320 FEEFILSVSKRFNNL
-335 SKFTENSTQEV
+335 PKFTENSTQEV
-346 IVEIMSKIRKISE
+346 IVEIMSKLRKLSE
-359 FKTGLLELN
+359 FKAGLLQLI

-378 SAPFAKVFSSVIINP
+378 SAQFAKVFSSVIINT
-393 NVDTSTPEFL
+393 NVDTSTPDFL

-452 QDLFDSLGPMGMER
+452 QDLFSSLGPLGIER

-502 SGSNSGGNN
+502 AGSSSG
-511 NNQSTTSGTGGG
+511 TTSGTGGG
-523 PVMNLSNKEREQVKE
+523 PVSNLSNKEREQVKE
-538 LFKNFNESFEQALT
+538 LFKNFNESFEQALA

-565 RYLSN
+565 RYLGN

-605 EFEKLLNDRL
+605 EFEKLLNERL

>member
-1 MLYEVDID
+1 MLYEIDVD
-9 EADIDVLDK
+9 EADIDVLEK
-18 HLRES
+18 NLLKS
-23 KELFESIDKSLFN
+23 KELFESIDKSLFK

-44 STTIKPVLNQVNKLT
+44 STTIKPVLSQVNKLT
-59 KSKNDV
+59 KSKEDV
-65 EKGLGLLKDVSESA
+65 EKGLALLEDVSASA

-87 TLNNSVESIGI
+87 ILNNPVDTIGI

-107 SKQLFNNVKPKF
+107 SKTLFKTVKPKF
-119 KQFKGILYNFEQLN
+119 KQFTGILYNFEQLN
-133 DRSERKIHEYFQIL
+133 DRSERKIQEYFQSL
-147 IRQDEDKLINKKD
+147 IRQDGNKLVEKKEDV
-160 DIKMIFNY
+160 KMIFKY
-168 FQNQGNDEYV
+168 FQEQENDEYV
-178 NKLYLK
+178 NRLYLR
-184 ARSIKLLQVLKPIE
+184 ARSGKLLTVLKPYE
-198 SSTQVKTREHNIP
+198 QSTVAAARENNRP
-211 YDKGTNGI
+211 YEKGSNGI

-227 NEIGQEIRLLRSFN
+227 NEIGQEVNLLRSCNLPVTF
-241 MPIKIIENITK
+241 IGTIIE
-252 EQIYKYNEIIMKYNQ
+252 EQIFKYNEIIMKYNQ
-267 FFNSPNLIID
+267 VFSSPSLIID
-277 NIILILEILDNLN
+277 NIVLILEILDNLN
-290 KFKYHLHK
+290 KFKYNLHK
-298 YGINNEEFIKTM
+298 NGISNEEFNKTM
-310 ELFIKQNSII
+310 GLFVQQNSVI
-320 FEEFILAISKRFNNL
+320 FEEFILSVSKRFNNL
-335 SKFTENSTQEV
+335 PKFTENSTQEV
-346 IVEIMSKIRKISE
+346 IVEIMSKLRKLSE
-359 FKTGLLELN
+359 FKAGLLQLI

-378 SAPFAKVFSSVIINP
+378 SAQFAKVFSSVIINT
-393 NVDTSTPEFL
+393 NVDTSTPDFL

-452 QDLFDSLGPMGMER
+452 QDLFSSLGPLGMER

-502 SGSNSGGNN
+502 AGSSSG
-511 NNQSTTSGTGGG
+511 TTSGTGGG
-523 PVMNLSNKEREQVKE
+523 PVSNLSNKEREQVKE
-538 LFKNFNESFEQALT
+538 LFKNFNESFEQALA

-565 RYLSN
+565 RYLGN

-605 EFEKLLNDRL
+605 EFEKLLNERL

>member
-1 MLYEVDID
+1 MLYEIDVD
-9 EADIDVLDK
+9 EADIDVLEK
-18 HLRES
+18 NLLKS
-23 KELFESIDKSLFN
+23 KELFESIDKSLFK

-44 STTIKPVLNQVNKLT
+44 STTIKPVLSQVNKLT
-59 KSKNDV
+59 KSKEDV
-65 EKGLGLLKDVSESA
+65 EKGLALLEDVSASA

-87 TLNNSVESIGI
+87 ILNNPVDTIGI

-107 SKQLFNNVKPKF
+107 SKTLFKTVKPKF
-119 KQFKGILYNFEQLN
+119 KQFTGILYNFEQLN
-133 DRSERKIHEYFQIL
+133 DRSERKIQEYFQSL
-147 IRQDEDKLINKKD
+147 IRQDGNKLVEKKE
-160 DIKMIFNY
+160 DIKMIFKY
-168 FQNQGNDEYV
+168 FQEQENDEYV
-178 NKLYLK
+178 NRLYLR
-184 ARSIKLLQVLKPIE
+184 ARSGKLLTVLKPYE
-198 SSTQVKTREHNIP
+198 QSTVAAARENNRP
-211 YDKGTNGI
+211 YEKGSNGI

-227 NEIGQEIRLLRSFN
+227 NEVGQEVNLLRSCNLPVTF
-241 MPIKIIENITK
+241 IGTIIE
-252 EQIYKYNEIIMKYNQ
+252 EQIFKYNEIIMKYNQ
-267 FFNSPNLIID
+267 VFSSPSLIID
-277 NIILILEILDNLN
+277 NIVLILEILDNLN

-298 YGINNEEFIKTM
+298 NGISNEEFNKTM
-310 ELFIKQNSII
+310 GLFVQQNSVI
-320 FEEFILAISKRFNNL
+320 FEEFILSVSKRFNNL
-335 SKFTENSTQEV
+335 PKFTENSTQEV
-346 IVEIMSKIRKISE
+346 IVEIMSKLRKLSE
-359 FKTGLLELN
+359 FKAGLLQLI

-378 SAPFAKVFSSVIINP
+378 SAQFAKVFSSVIINT
-393 NVDTSTPEFL
+393 NVDTSTPDFL

-452 QDLFDSLGPMGMER
+452 QDLFSSLGPLGMER

-502 SGSNSGGNN
+502 AGSSSG
-511 NNQSTTSGTGGG
+511 TTSGTGGG
-523 PVMNLSNKEREQVKE
+523 PVSNLSNKEREQVKE
-538 LFKNFNESFEQALT
+538 LFKNFNESFEQALA

-565 RYLSN
+565 RYLGN

-605 EFEKLLNDRL
+605 EFEKLLNERL

>member
-1 MLYEVDID
+1 MLYEIDVD
-9 EADIDVLDK
+9 EADIDVLEK
-18 HLRES
+18 NLLKS
-23 KELFESIDKSLFN
+23 KELFESIDKSLFK

-44 STTIKPVLNQVNKLT
+44 STTIKPVLSQVNKLT
-59 KSKNDV
+59 KSKEDV
-65 EKGLGLLKDVSESA
+65 EKGLALLEDVSASA

-87 TLNNSVESIGI
+87 ILNNPVDTIGI

-107 SKQLFNNVKPKF
+107 SKTLFKTVKPKF
-119 KQFKGILYNFEQLN
+119 KQFTGILYNFEQLN
-133 DRSERKIHEYFQIL
+133 DRSERKIQEYFQSL
-147 IRQDEDKLINKKD
+147 IRQDGNKLVEKKE
-160 DIKMIFNY
+160 DIKMIFKY
-168 FQNQGNDEYV
+168 FQEQENDEYV
-178 NKLYLK
+178 NRLYLR
-184 ARSIKLLQVLKPIE
+184 ARSGKLLTVLKPYE
-198 SSTQVKTREHNIP
+198 QSTVAAARENNRP
-211 YDKGTNGI
+211 YEKGSNGI

-227 NEIGQEIRLLRSFN
+227 KEIGQEVNLLRSCNLPVTF
-241 MPIKIIENITK
+241 IGTIIE
-252 EQIYKYNEIIMKYNQ
+252 EQIFKYNEIIMKYNQ
-267 FFNSPNLIID
+267 VFSSPSLIID
-277 NIILILEILDNLN
+277 NIVLILEILDNLN

-298 YGINNEEFIKTM
+298 NGISNEEFNKTM
-310 ELFIKQNSII
+310 GLFVQQNSVI
-320 FEEFILAISKRFNNL
+320 FEEFILSVSKRFNNL
-335 SKFTENSTQEV
+335 PKFTENSTQEV
-346 IVEIMSKIRKISE
+346 IVEIMSKLRKLSE
-359 FKTGLLELN
+359 FKAGLLQLI

-378 SAPFAKVFSSVIINP
+378 SAQFAKVFSSVIINT
-393 NVDTSTPEFL
+393 NVDTSTPDFL

-452 QDLFDSLGPMGMER
+452 QDLFNSLGPLGMER

-502 SGSNSGGNN
+502 AGSSSG
-511 NNQSTTSGTGGG
+511 TTSGTGGG
-523 PVMNLSNKEREQVKE
+523 PVSNLSNKEREQVKE
-538 LFKNFNESFEQALT
+538 LFKNFNESFEQALA

-565 RYLSN
+565 RYLGN

-605 EFEKLLNDRL
+605 EFEKLLNERL

>member
-1 MLYEVDID
+1 MLYEIDVD
-9 EADIDVLDK
+9 EADIDVLEK
-18 HLRES
+18 NLLKS
-23 KELFESIDKSLFN
+23 KELFESIDKSLFK

-44 STTIKPVLNQVNKLT
+44 STTIKPVLSQVNKLT
-59 KSKNDV
+59 KSKEDV
-65 EKGLGLLKDVSESA
+65 EKGLALLEDVSASA

-87 TLNNSVESIGI
+87 ILNNPVDTIGI

-107 SKQLFNNVKPKF
+107 SKTLFKTVKPKF
-119 KQFKGILYNFEQLN
+119 KQFTGILYNFEQLN
-133 DRSERKIHEYFQIL
+133 DRSERKIQEYFQSL
-147 IRQDEDKLINKKD
+147 IRQDGNKLVEKKE
-160 DIKMIFNY
+160 DIKMIFKY
-168 FQNQGNDEYV
+168 FQEQENDEYV
-178 NKLYLK
+178 NRLYLR
-184 ARSIKLLQVLKPIE
+184 ARSGKLLTVLKPYE
-198 SSTQVKTREHNIP
+198 QSTVAAARENNRP
-211 YDKGTNGI
+211 YEKGSNGI

-227 NEIGQEIRLLRSFN
+227 NEIGQEVNLLRSCNLPVTF
-241 MPIKIIENITK
+241 IGTIIE
-252 EQIYKYNEIIMKYNQ
+252 EQIFKYNEIVMKYNQ
-267 FFNSPNLIID
+267 VFSSPSLIID
-277 NIILILEILDNLN
+277 NIVLILEILDNLN

-298 YGINNEEFIKTM
+298 NGISNEEFNKTM
-310 ELFIKQNSII
+310 GLFVQQNSVI
-320 FEEFILAISKRFNNL
+320 FEEFILSVSKRFNNL
-335 SKFTENSTQEV
+335 PKFTENSTQEV
-346 IVEIMSKIRKISE
+346 IVEIMSKLRKLSE
-359 FKTGLLELN
+359 FKAGLLQLI

-378 SAPFAKVFSSVIINP
+378 SAQFAKVFSSVIINT
-393 NVDTSTPEFL
+393 NVDTSTPDFL

-452 QDLFDSLGPMGMER
+452 QDLFSSLGPLGMER

-502 SGSNSGGNN
+502 AGSSSG
-511 NNQSTTSGTGGG
+511 TTSGTGGG
-523 PVMNLSNKEREQVKE
+523 PVSNLSNKEREQVKE
-538 LFKNFNESFEQALT
+538 LFKNFNESFEQALA

-565 RYLSN
+565 RYLGN

-605 EFEKLLNDRL
+605 EFEKLLNERL

>member
-1 MLYEVDID
+1 MLYEIDVD
-9 EADIDVLDK
+9 EADIDVLEK
-18 HLRES
+18 NLLKS
-23 KELFESIDKSLFN
+23 KELFESIDKSLFK

-44 STTIKPVLNQVNKLT
+44 STTIKPVLSQVNKLT
-59 KSKNDV
+59 KSKEDV
-65 EKGLGLLKDVSESA
+65 EKGLALLEDVSASA

-87 TLNNSVESIGI
+87 ILNNPVDTIGI

-107 SKQLFNNVKPKF
+107 SKTLFKTVKPKF
-119 KQFKGILYNFEQLN
+119 KQFTGILYNFEQLN
-133 DRSERKIHEYFQIL
+133 DRSERKIQEYFQSL
-147 IRQDEDKLINKKD
+147 IRQDGNKLVEKKE
-160 DIKMIFNY
+160 DIKMIFKY
-168 FQNQGNDEYV
+168 FQEQENDEYV
-178 NKLYLK
+178 NRLYLR
-184 ARSIKLLQVLKPIE
+184 ARSGKLLTVLKPYE
-198 SSTQVKTREHNIP
+198 QSTVAAARENNRP
-211 YDKGTNGI
+211 YEKGSNGI

-227 NEIGQEIRLLRSFN
+227 NEIGQEVNLLRSCNLPVTF
-241 MPIKIIENITK
+241 IGTIIE
-252 EQIYKYNEIIMKYNQ
+252 EQIFKYNEIIMKYNQ
-267 FFNSPNLIID
+267 VFSSPSLIID
-277 NIILILEILDNLN
+277 NIVLILEILDNLN
-290 KFKYHLHK
+290 KFKYNLHK
-298 YGINNEEFIKTM
+298 NGISNEEFNKTM
-310 ELFIKQNSII
+310 GLFVQQNSVI
-320 FEEFILAISKRFNNL
+320 FEEFILSVSKRFNNL
-335 SKFTENSTQEV
+335 PKFTENSTQEV
-346 IVEIMSKIRKISE
+346 IVEIMSKLRKLSE
-359 FKTGLLELN
+359 FKAGLLQLI

-378 SAPFAKVFSSVIINP
+378 SAQFAKVFSSVIINT
-393 NVDTSTPEFL
+393 NVDTSTPDFL

-452 QDLFDSLGPMGMER
+452 QDLFSSLGPLGIER

-502 SGSNSGGNN
+502 AGSSSG
-511 NNQSTTSGTGGG
+511 TTSGTGGG
-523 PVMNLSNKEREQVKE
+523 PVSNLSNKEREQVKE
-538 LFKNFNESFEQALT
+538 LFKNFNESFEQALA

-565 RYLSN
+565 RYLGN

-605 EFEKLLNDRL
+605 EFEKLLNERL

>member
-1 MLYEVDID
+1 MSYEIDVD
-9 EADIDVLDK
+9 EADIDVLEK
-18 HLRES
+18 NLLKS
-23 KELFESIDKSLFN
+23 KELFESIDKSLFK

-44 STTIKPVLNQVNKLT
+44 STTIKPVLSQVNKLT
-59 KSKNDV
+59 KSKEDV
-65 EKGLGLLKDVSESA
+65 EKGLALLEDVSASA

-87 TLNNSVESIGI
+87 ILNNPVDTIGI

-107 SKQLFNNVKPKF
+107 SKTLFKTVKPKF
-119 KQFKGILYNFEQLN
+119 KQFTGILYNFEQLN
-133 DRSERKIHEYFQIL
+133 DRSERKIQEYFQSL
-147 IRQDEDKLINKKD
+147 IRQDGNKLVEKKE
-160 DIKMIFNY
+160 DIKMIFKY
-168 FQNQGNDEYV
+168 FQEQENDEYV
-178 NKLYLK
+178 NRLYLR
-184 ARSIKLLQVLKPIE
+184 ARSGKLLTVLKPYE
-198 SSTQVKTREHNIP
+198 QSTVAAARENNRP
-211 YDKGTNGI
+211 YEKGSNGI

-227 NEIGQEIRLLRSFN
+227 NEIGQEVNLLRSCNLPVTF
-241 MPIKIIENITK
+241 IGTIIE
-252 EQIYKYNEIIMKYNQ
+252 EQIFKYNEIVMKYNQ
-267 FFNSPNLIID
+267 VFSSPSLIID
-277 NIILILEILDNLN
+277 NIVLILEILDNLN
-290 KFKYHLHK
+290 KFKYNLHK
-298 YGINNEEFIKTM
+298 NGISNEEFNKTM
-310 ELFIKQNSII
+310 GLFVQQNSVI
-320 FEEFILAISKRFNNL
+320 FEEFILSVSKRFNNL
-335 SKFTENSTQEV
+335 PKFTENSTQEV
-346 IVEIMSKIRKISE
+346 IVEIMSKLRKLSE
-359 FKTGLLELN
+359 FKAGLLQLI

-378 SAPFAKVFSSVIINP
+378 SAQFAKVFSSVIINT
-393 NVDTSTPEFL
+393 NVDTSTPDFL

-452 QDLFDSLGPMGMER
+452 QDLFNSLGPLGMER

-488 IIRDMTNIVSQLAI
+488 IIRDMTNIVSQSAI
-502 SGSNSGGNN
+502 AGSSSG
-511 NNQSTTSGTGGG
+511 TTSGTGGG
-523 PVMNLSNKEREQVKE
+523 PVSNLSNKEREQVKE
-538 LFKNFNESFEQALT
+538 LFKNFNESFEQALA

-565 RYLSN
+565 RYLGN

-605 EFEKLLNDRL
+605 EFEKLLNERL

>member
-1 MLYEVDID
+1 MLYEIDVD
-9 EADIDVLDK
+9 EADIDVLEK
-18 HLRES
+18 NLLKS
-23 KELFESIDKSLFN
+23 KELFESIDKSLFK

-44 STTIKPVLNQVNKLT
+44 STTIKPVLSQVNKLT
-59 KSKNDV
+59 KSKEDV
-65 EKGLGLLKDVSESA
+65 EKGLALLEDVSASA

-87 TLNNSVESIGI
+87 ILNNPVDTIGI

-107 SKQLFNNVKPKF
+107 SKTLFKTVKPKF
-119 KQFKGILYNFEQLN
+119 KQFTGILYNFEQLN
-133 DRSERKIHEYFQIL
+133 DRSERKIQEYFQSL
-147 IRQDEDKLINKKD
+147 IRQDGNKLVEKKE
-160 DIKMIFNY
+160 DIKMIFKY
-168 FQNQGNDEYV
+168 FQEQENDEYV
-178 NKLYLK
+178 NRLYLR
-184 ARSIKLLQVLKPIE
+184 ARSGKLLTVLKPYE
-198 SSTQVKTREHNIP
+198 QSTVAAARENNRP
-211 YDKGTNGI
+211 YEKGSNGI

-227 NEIGQEIRLLRSFN
+227 NEIGQEVNLLRSCNLPVTF
-241 MPIKIIENITK
+241 IGTIIE
-252 EQIYKYNEIIMKYNQ
+252 EQIFKYNEIIMKYNQ
-267 FFNSPNLIID
+267 VFSSPSLIID
-277 NIILILEILDNLN
+277 NIVLILEILDNLN

-298 YGINNEEFIKTM
+298 NGISNEEFNKTM
-310 ELFIKQNSII
+310 GLFVQQNSVI
-320 FEEFILAISKRFNNL
+320 FEEFILSVSKRFNNL
-335 SKFTENSTQEV
+335 PKFTENSTQEV
-346 IVEIMSKIRKISE
+346 IVEIMSKLRKLSE
-359 FKTGLLELN
+359 FKAGLLQLI

-378 SAPFAKVFSSVIINP
+378 SAQFAKVFSSVIINT
-393 NVDTSTPEFL
+393 NVDTSTPDFL

-452 QDLFDSLGPMGMER
+452 QDLFNSLGPLGMER

-502 SGSNSGGNN
+502 AGSSSG
-511 NNQSTTSGTGGG
+511 TTSGTGGG
-523 PVMNLSNKEREQVKE
+523 PVSNLSNKEREQVKE
-538 LFKNFNESFEQALT
+538 LFKNFNESFEQALA

-565 RYLSN
+565 RYLGN

-605 EFEKLLNDRL
+605 EFEKLLNERL

>member
-1 MLYEVDID
+1 MLYEIDVD
-9 EADIDVLDK
+9 EADIDVLEK
-18 HLRES
+18 NLLKS
-23 KELFESIDKSLFN
+23 KELFESIDKSLFK

-44 STTIKPVLNQVNKLT
+44 STTIKPVLSQVNKLT
-59 KSKNDV
+59 KSKEDV
-65 EKGLGLLKDVSESA
+65 EKGLALLEDVSASA

-87 TLNNSVESIGI
+87 ILNNPVDTIGI

-107 SKQLFNNVKPKF
+107 SKTLFKTVKPKF
-119 KQFKGILYNFEQLN
+119 KQFTGILYNFEQLN
-133 DRSERKIHEYFQIL
+133 DRSERKIQEYFQSL
-147 IRQDEDKLINKKD
+147 IRQDGNKLVEKKE
-160 DIKMIFNY
+160 DIKMIFKY
-168 FQNQGNDEYV
+168 FQEQENDEYV
-178 NKLYLK
+178 NRLYLR
-184 ARSIKLLQVLKPIE
+184 ARSGKLLTVLKPYE
-198 SSTQVKTREHNIP
+198 QSTVAAARENNRP
-211 YDKGTNGI
+211 YEKGSNGI

-227 NEIGQEIRLLRSFN
+227 NEIGQEVNLLRSCNLPVTF
-241 MPIKIIENITK
+241 IGTIIE
-252 EQIYKYNEIIMKYNQ
+252 EQIFKYNEIIMKYNQ
-267 FFNSPNLIID
+267 VFSSPSLIID
-277 NIILILEILDNLN
+277 NIVLILEILDNLN
-290 KFKYHLHK
+290 KFKYNLHK
-298 YGINNEEFIKTM
+298 NGINNEEFNKTM
-310 ELFIKQNSII
+310 GLFVQQNSVI
-320 FEEFILAISKRFNNL
+320 FEEFILSVSKRFNNL
-335 SKFTENSTQEV
+335 PKFTENSTQEV
-346 IVEIMSKIRKISE
+346 IVEIMSKLRKLSE
-359 FKTGLLELN
+359 FKAGLLQLI

-378 SAPFAKVFSSVIINP
+378 SAQFAKVFSSVIINT
-393 NVDTSTPEFL
+393 NVDTSTPDFL

-452 QDLFDSLGPMGMER
+452 QDLFSSLGPLGMER

-502 SGSNSGGNN
+502 AGSSSG
-511 NNQSTTSGTGGG
+511 TTSGTGGG
-523 PVMNLSNKEREQVKE
+523 PVSNLSNKEREQVKE
-538 LFKNFNESFEQALT
+538 LFKNFNESFEQALA

-565 RYLSN
+565 RYLGN

-605 EFEKLLNDRL
+605 EFEKLLNERL

>member
-1 MLYEVDID
+1 MLYEIDVD
-9 EADIDVLDK
+9 EADIDVLEK
-18 HLRES
+18 NLLKS
-23 KELFESIDKSLFN
+23 KELFESIDKSLFK

-44 STTIKPVLNQVNKLT
+44 STTIKPVLSQVNKLT
-59 KSKNDV
+59 KSKEDV
-65 EKGLGLLKDVSESA
+65 EKGLALLEDVSASA

-87 TLNNSVESIGI
+87 ILNNPVDTIGI

-107 SKQLFNNVKPKF
+107 SKTLFKTVKPKF
-119 KQFKGILYNFEQLN
+119 KQFTGILYNFEQLN
-133 DRSERKIHEYFQIL
+133 DRSERKIQEYFQSL
-147 IRQDEDKLINKKD
+147 IRQDGNKLVEKKE
-160 DIKMIFNY
+160 DIKMIFKY
-168 FQNQGNDEYV
+168 FQEQENDEYV
-178 NKLYLK
+178 NRLYLR
-184 ARSIKLLQVLKPIE
+184 ARSGKLLTVLKPYE
-198 SSTQVKTREHNIP
+198 QSTVAAARENNRP
-211 YDKGTNGI
+211 YEKGSNGI

-227 NEIGQEIRLLRSFN
+227 NEIGQEVNLLRSCNLPVTF
-241 MPIKIIENITK
+241 IGTIIE
-252 EQIYKYNEIIMKYNQ
+252 EQIFKYNEIIMKYNQ
-267 FFNSPNLIID
+267 VFSSPSLIID
-277 NIILILEILDNLN
+277 NIVLILEILDNLN
-290 KFKYHLHK
+290 KFKYNLHK
-298 YGINNEEFIKTM
+298 NGISNEEFNKTM
-310 ELFIKQNSII
+310 GLFVQQNSVI
-320 FEEFILAISKRFNNL
+320 FEEFILSVSKRFNNL
-335 SKFTENSTQEV
+335 PKFTENSTQEV
-346 IVEIMSKIRKISE
+346 IVEIMSKLRKLSE
-359 FKTGLLELN
+359 FKAGLLQLI

-378 SAPFAKVFSSVIINP
+378 SAQFAKVFSSVIINT
-393 NVDTSTPEFL
+393 NVDTSTPDFL

-452 QDLFDSLGPMGMER
+452 QDLFSSLGPLGMER

-502 SGSNSGGNN
+502 AGSSSG
-511 NNQSTTSGTGGG
+511 TTSGTGGG
-523 PVMNLSNKEREQVKE
+523 PVPNLSNKEREQVKE
-538 LFKNFNESFEQALT
+538 LFKNFNESFEQALA

-565 RYLSN
+565 RYLGN

-605 EFEKLLNDRL
+605 EFEKLLNERL

>member
-1 MLYEVDID
+1 MLYEIDVD
-9 EADIDVLDK
+9 EADIDVLEK
-18 HLRES
+18 NLLKS
-23 KELFESIDKSLFN
+23 KELFESIDKSLFK

-44 STTIKPVLNQVNKLT
+44 STTIKPVLSQVNKLT
-59 KSKNDV
+59 KSKEDV
-65 EKGLGLLKDVSESA
+65 EKGLALLEDVSASA

-87 TLNNSVESIGI
+87 ILNNPVDTIGI

-107 SKQLFNNVKPKF
+107 SKTLFKTVKPKF
-119 KQFKGILYNFEQLN
+119 KQFTGILYNFEQLN
-133 DRSERKIHEYFQIL
+133 DRSERKIQEYFQIL
-147 IRQDEDKLINKKD
+147 IRQDGNKLVEKKE
-160 DIKMIFNY
+160 DIKMIFKY
-168 FQNQGNDEYV
+168 FQEQENDEYV
-178 NKLYLK
+178 NRLYLR
-184 ARSIKLLQVLKPIE
+184 ARSGKLLTVLKPYE
-198 SSTQVKTREHNIP
+198 QSTVAAARENNRP
-211 YDKGTNGI
+211 YEKGSNGI

-227 NEIGQEIRLLRSFN
+227 NEIGQEVNLLRSCNLPVTF
-241 MPIKIIENITK
+241 IGTIIE
-252 EQIYKYNEIIMKYNQ
+252 EQIFKYNEIIMKYNQ
-267 FFNSPNLIID
+267 VFSSPSLIID
-277 NIILILEILDNLN
+277 NIVLILEILDNLN

-298 YGINNEEFIKTM
+298 NGISNEEFNKTM
-310 ELFIKQNSII
+310 GLFVQQNSVI
-320 FEEFILAISKRFNNL
+320 FEEFILSVSKRFNNL
-335 SKFTENSTQEV
+335 PKFTENSTQEV
-346 IVEIMSKIRKISE
+346 IVEIMSKLRKLSE
-359 FKTGLLELN
+359 FKAGLLQLI

-378 SAPFAKVFSSVIINP
+378 SAQFAKVFSSVIINT
-393 NVDTSTPEFL
+393 NVDTSTPDFL

-452 QDLFDSLGPMGMER
+452 QDLFSSLGPLGMER

-502 SGSNSGGNN
+502 AGSSSG
-511 NNQSTTSGTGGG
+511 TTSGTGGG
-523 PVMNLSNKEREQVKE
+523 PVSNLSNKEREQVKE
-538 LFKNFNESFEQALT
+538 LFKNFNESFEQALA

-565 RYLSN
+565 RYLGN

-605 EFEKLLNDRL
+605 EFEKLLNERL

>member
-1 MLYEVDID
+1 MLYEIDVD
-9 EADIDVLDK
+9 EADIDVLEK
-18 HLRES
+18 NLLKS
-23 KELFESIDKSLFN
+23 KELFESIDKSLFK

-44 STTIKPVLNQVNKLT
+44 STTIKPVLSQVNKLT
-59 KSKNDV
+59 KSKEDV
-65 EKGLGLLKDVSESA
+65 EKGLALLEDVSASA

-87 TLNNSVESIGI
+87 ILNNPVDTIGI

-107 SKQLFNNVKPKF
+107 SKTLFKTVKPKF
-119 KQFKGILYNFEQLN
+119 KQFTGILYNFEQLN
-133 DRSERKIHEYFQIL
+133 DRSERKIQEYFQSL
-147 IRQDEDKLINKKD
+147 IRQDGNKLVEKKE
-160 DIKMIFNY
+160 DIKMIFKY
-168 FQNQGNDEYV
+168 FQEQENDEYV
-178 NKLYLK
+178 NRLYLR
-184 ARSIKLLQVLKPIE
+184 ARSGKLLTVLKPYE
-198 SSTQVKTREHNIP
+198 QSTVAAARENNRP
-211 YDKGTNGI
+211 YEKGSNGI

-227 NEIGQEIRLLRSFN
+227 NEVGQEVNLLRSCNLPVTF
-241 MPIKIIENITK
+241 IGTIIE
-252 EQIYKYNEIIMKYNQ
+252 EQIFKYNEIIMKYNQ
-267 FFNSPNLIID
+267 VFSSPSLIID
-277 NIILILEILDNLN
+277 NIVLILEILDNLN
-290 KFKYHLHK
+290 KFKYNLHK
-298 YGINNEEFIKTM
+298 NGISNEEFNKTM
-310 ELFIKQNSII
+310 GLFVQQNSVI
-320 FEEFILAISKRFNNL
+320 FEEFILSVSKRFNNL
-335 SKFTENSTQEV
+335 PKFTENSTQEV
-346 IVEIMSKIRKISE
+346 IVEIMSKLRKLSE
-359 FKTGLLELN
+359 FKAGLLQLI

-378 SAPFAKVFSSVIINP
+378 SAQFAKVFSSVIINT
-393 NVDTSTPEFL
+393 NVDTSTPDFL

-452 QDLFDSLGPMGMER
+452 QDLFNSLGPLGMER

-502 SGSNSGGNN
+502 AGSSSG
-511 NNQSTTSGTGGG
+511 TTSGTGGG
-523 PVMNLSNKEREQVKE
+523 PVSNLSNKEREQVKE
-538 LFKNFNESFEQALT
+538 LFKNFNESFEQALA

-565 RYLSN
+565 RYLGN

-605 EFEKLLNDRL
+605 EFEKLLNERL